1 MTKTF
6 TLTLSEKQ
14 AQAILAACELM
25 SRIQGGQ
32 ILEAFEHLPLREDI
46 DWGAYHEI
54 RDDLTK
60 RMPEIL
66 KNRIDGW
73 QSHFGVG
80 NKELP
85 ESHDIA
91 WDLYQVIRHHLSW
104 QKAVEDGIVESMD
117 SPREFLKMMGVNY
130 DTPMNFGC
138 EPLAKMERV
147 DESTI

>member
-1 MTKTF
+1 MMTKTF

-14 AQAILAACELM
+14 AQTISTACELM
-25 SRIQGGQ
+25 SRIHGGQ
-32 ILEAFEHLPLREDI
+32 ILEAFEHLPLKKDI
-46 DWGAYHEI
+46 NWGVYHEI
-54 RDDLTK
+54 KDDLTK

-66 KNRIDGW
+66 MDGINGW
-73 QSHFGVG
+73 NSSFGVG

-104 QKAVEDGIVESMD
+104 QRAVENGIVESMD

-130 DTPMNFGC
+130 DTPMNFGS
-138 EPLAKMERV
+138 EPLAKMEKV
-147 DESTI
+147 ND

>member
-1 MTKTF
+1 MMTKTF

-14 AQAILAACELM
+14 AQTISTACELM
-25 SRIQGGQ
+25 SRIQGGN
-32 ILEAFEHLPLREDI
+32 IREAFNHLPLKKDI
-46 DWGAYHEI
+46 DWEVYHEI

-66 KNRIDGW
+66 MDGVDGYG
-73 QSHFGVG
+73 SLFGVG
-80 NKELP
+80 NTKLP

-138 EPLAKMERV
+138 EPLAKMEKV
-147 DESTI
+147 ND